1 MVPVGEAL
9 AETMHRQS
17 TVKRIAA
24 VVLLFVLVAAEAVA
38 VVHSLDFDA
47 HAAGDACKICGSCA
61 GVGAGRRV
69 PPAGAGPPRP
79 DGPGGTVHVGRA
91 PAPQPDRA
99 PAGGPPFLS

>member
-47 HAAGDACKICGSCA
+47 HAAGDACKICVSTA
-61 GVGAGRRV
+61 GVGTGMPV
-69 PPAGAGPPRP
+69 TPAAAEPQRTHGPV
-79 DGPGGTVHVGRA
+79 GTVHVVPA

-99 PAGGPPFLS
+99 SARGPPFLS